1 MVSCYIVIKSNILS
15 AVLMILCYYC
25 FVQLETAVKKTFPR
39 KAYKRMKR
47 RNHVGFIYKKFS
59 KNRSLKNQH
68 SSKAES
74 SSLNVET
81 EKQLALQYEFPIYQK
96 ILFKLNCFFS
106 SEFFCCNFLSYIHC
120 LIVHCLISF
129 VCLVNSIWFWFNFEY
144 RYESEEGRA
153 KSEADCCAVHV
164 TDETL
169 KEEVFQNDS
178 FTSFYRY
185 IHYFLKK
192 SKF

>member
-1 MVSCYIVIKSNILS
+1 MKKLLLQAGVDLDTEGDSGQNNESNGKTNVISKSMERIQENVVMVSCYIVIKSNILS

-129 VCLVNSIWFWFNFEY
+129 VCLVNSI
-144 RYESEEGRA
+144 
-153 KSEADCCAVHV
+153 
-164 TDETL
+164 
-169 KEEVFQNDS
+169 
-178 FTSFYRY
+178 
-185 IHYFLKK
+185 
-192 SKF
+192 